1 MFKWEPKS
9 ESVLVDTIG
18 VAKVFSVKI
27 FLRRP
32 STWKMLSGKSRATV
46 FVVSLT
52 LASIKFF
59 CWLIFIVDFCFV
71 QSQFLPPPRAL
82 LKWILRFVVLWIWVF
97 FMFGWERGLWTISQ
111 AENCV
116 LHVTLMPAVFPPVRV
131 WEGADE
137 MRIENITEMRMNYN
151 NLLGMFSN

>member
-18 VAKVFSVKI
+18 VAKAFSVKI
-27 FLRRP
+27 FFRRP

-71 QSQFLPPPRAL
+71 QSQFLPLPRAL
-82 LKWILRFVVLWIWVF
+82 LKWIFEVCCVMNLGFLYVRVGAGVGNYFSSREWRVARHSNAGCISPDPGV
-97 FMFGWERGLWTISQ
+97 GRRGL
-111 AENCV
+111 
-116 LHVTLMPAVFPPVRV
+116 MK
-131 WEGADE
+131 WE
-137 MRIENITEMRMNYN
+137 
-151 NLLGMFSN
+151 